1 MRLLPELRLR
11 TSVVLLQFSTI
22 IITLAV
28 VGSALLAYVITEFS
42 RENLQYAG
50 RASETMATRVE
61 TFLADLTREVILI
74 GEYYESNPGN
84 NIRPFLQ
91 TALQSRY
98 SAIFIV
104 GSDSR
109 LKLATL
115 AGANVERENE
125 LEGVDLSAYPLL
137 KAARAASGPTWSD
150 KHISAITGAVTVGL
164 AIPLDG
170 EEAMIVEVPLDT
182 IVAVGNVFR
191 DKGHLDYWI
200 IDSKGEVVA
209 DTSGTTS
216 QLMNLANL
224 EIVQAGFAGV
234 EQPEQM
240 TLRGKLYNV
249 SASYSDK
256 LGWLFVGRVPA
267 GLANPDL
274 REIIYTVLAFALG
287 TAVFGLLLAPF
298 WVRRISKPVG
308 RVTELARQIAAGKRP
323 THWPHGGIEE
333 LNTLSDHLKAMSDA
347 ISKREEELRDLNEG
361 LEARVADR
369 TEELTKANED
379 LRKAVVE
386 IEQARD
392 ELLQSEKV
400 AALGRMVA
408 GISHELNTPLGNGRM
423 AVSTLAARLETFQE
437 RLANGARQQDLDKF
451 LETVAMSVEI
461 AENNLIRASDLVRS
475 FKEISADR
483 TASRR
488 RKVVLK
494 ELLDEVALT
503 LTPLLK
509 KSPATLEI
517 DAPTTIWVDS
527 YPGEL
532 GQIVSNLVENA
543 TIHAFKER
551 DSGKITIKVEQ
562 PADDTVTILVK
573 DDGNGM
579 TPEVVRKAFDPFFTT
594 ALGQGGTGLGL
605 YIVHKTV
612 GTVLGGTIALKSKS
626 GQGTAFTIRIPVVAP
641 ASDTNSFGEIL
652 KVG

>member
-216 QLMNLANL
+216 QLMNLSNL

-274 REIIYTVLAFALG
+274 REIIYTVLTFALG

-323 THWPHGGIEE
+323 TRWPHGGIEE

-369 TEELTKANED
+369 TQELTKANED
-379 LRKAVVE
+379 LKKAVVE

-423 AVSTLAARLETFQE
+423 AVSTLGARLETFQE

-573 DDGNGM
+573 DDGIGM
-579 TPEVVRKAFDPFFTT
+579 PQEVVRKAFDPFFTT